1 MYERTPLAQHGWEP
15 PHIREQR
22 AAAERKEQTQ
32 KDTLSRLLQSVNDAR
47 ETLLATRM
55 RLFLDGY
62 DEFGRPRQPTAE
74 DPVDPMIDH
83 AGLFAALAALRER
96 EQNRIERDELMAR
109 LDLVYLRAM
118 ARSNF
123 NSAIRTVEL
132 QAKLTGLMPGRAT
145 KADARLLAEAEAEA
159 APAVLAPAPDAA
171 PAPAAATDPA
181 KEAVIEPS
189 HHGDAAQ
196 SGTVAHGAETH
207 AALNRPHAAA
217 VADRSP
223 PEAAADPLPASPS
236 GGTPPP
242 SNPVAP
248 GLDRNAG
255 TPPPASGAAR
265 PEAPPEPERPV
276 LRKTWPH
283 CRPPGR

>member
-1 MYERTPLAQHGWEP
+1 MYESNRLGLDDWEP
-15 PHIREQR
+15 EHVR
-22 AAAERKEQTQ
+22 AERRAAERKEQTR
-32 KDTLSRLLQSVNDAR
+32 KDTLSRLLQYANDAR
-47 ETLLATRM
+47 ERLLATRM

-74 DPVDPMIDH
+74 DPVDPMADH

-145 KADARLLAEAEAEA
+145 KADARLLAEAETVET
-159 APAVLAPAPDAA
+159 PAVLTPASDAA

-181 KEAVIEPS
+181 APAE
-189 HHGDAAQ
+189 HGDETLTAAD
-196 SGTVAHGAETH
+196 T
-207 AALNRPHAAA
+207 PHAAPTA
-217 VADRSP
+217 EPWSDR
-223 PEAAADPLPASPS
+223 AAAIATPASPS
-236 GGTPPP
+236 GGTPLPAG
-242 SNPVAP
+242 PVAP
-248 GLDRNAG
+248 GPDRARDAG
-255 TPPPASGAAR
+255 SPPPASGAIR
-265 PEAPPEPERPV
+265 PDTPPEPERPV
-276 LRKTWPH
+276 LRKTWSH